1 METDECN
8 DIFPLRASNGF
19 DMLSKTVMQM
29 SNPDMKTPAAGSPGR
44 G

>member
-1 METDECN
+1 MNATIC
-8 DIFPLRASNGF
+8 FRFGQVMVF